1 MTRPTSLSKPLFL
14 ASLLVWCTGLGGVWT
29 FLLTIGE
36 AGGLPATRAGQAI
49 AISTAVGV
57 SGALAASWLAGKGGR
72 LLPVSIALVV
82 QVGAILLL
90 QGELGFI
97 RFAITAAIF
106 QSFWNFTG
114 PYMMGAIA
122 GSDPGGRISVLIPAA
137 QTGGFALGPFVA
149 GQLMT
154 ADSLVA
160 ANYVGA
166 AGCALALIIFV
177 PVAWRV
183 RRAVLA
189 AA

>member
-1 MTRPTSLSKPLFL
+1 
-14 ASLLVWCTGLGGVWT
+14 
-29 FLLTIGE
+29 
-36 AGGLPATRAGQAI
+36 
-49 AISTAVGV
+49 
-57 SGALAASWLAGKGGR
+57 
-72 LLPVSIALVV
+72 
-82 QVGAILLL
+82 
-90 QGELGFI
+90 
-97 RFAITAAIF
+97 
-106 QSFWNFTG
+106 
-114 PYMMGAIA
+114 MMGAIA